1 MGFLLGEEMTDQLQ
15 DEPDFAH
22 AIQGTVSA
30 FLLELGWVF

>member
-15 DEPDFAH
+15 DKPDVAYT
-22 AIQGTVSA
+22 IQGTVSA